1 MVRLYIFLSSIVKLL
16 FLLAGLVPGALRA
29 QQIQLLT
36 LEQAQELAQQNYP
49 ITRQRA
55 LLRQA
60 EEYTLENLNRGYLPQ
75 LAFIGQATH
84 QSDVTEVPVRL
95 PNLEIPTP
103 PKEQYK
109 LTADVSQVV
118 YDGGLIR
125 QQKKVEQL
133 NTVLEE
139 QKVEVELHKL
149 RDHVNQLY
157 LGILLLDGQLEQV
170 KLVQQDLETGIRKVE
185 AQVKNGVSF
194 MSNLYLLQ
202 AELLKNNQR
211 LAELQ
216 ASRNATLQTLGLYLG
231 EPLDENVVLATP
243 AATEVY
249 DHKQIQRPELKLYAS
264 QQTLLEQQNK
274 LLLARN
280 MPRTSL
286 FGQSGYG
293 KPGLNFLLNKADWW
307 YIGGLR
313 LNWSL
318 GNFYTYRNDK
328 NLIDVSQQLTELQ
341 RETFLLNTNAQ
352 LTQQLS
358 EIDKLQQL
366 LEADREIVTLR
377 EKVKT
382 AANAQLTN
390 GVITANDY
398 LREVYAEDQAR
409 QTLILHQLQL
419 LQAKINYKTTLGY

>member
-1 MVRLYIFLSSIVKLL
+1 MKLL